1 MSQRVVVTG
10 IGMITPL
17 GLNTKDT
24 WDGLVAGRSGVDY
37 ITAFDPEGYDTKFAA
52 EVKGFDPANYMDRKE
67 ARRMDRFVHFAV
79 AASREALD
87 SAQFRVTPQNATD
100 IGVIIGSGI
109 GGIITL
115 ADQLK
120 VLFEKGPRRISPFLV
135 PMHITDMAAGQ
146 VSITL
151 GPKGPNYCTTSACA
165 SGSDA
170 VGSAYETIKRGD
182 AKAMLAGG
190 SEAPICP
197 IGVAGFNAARALSTR
212 NDEPQRASRPFD
224 SGRDGFVMAEGCCIL
239 LLESLELAQGRGAP
253 ILVEVV
259 GYGSTGDAF
268 HMTQP
273 PEDDEGGVRAIT
285 MALRKAGMKPDE
297 VGYINAH
304 GTSTPLGDKAETR
317 AIKTVFGEAA
327 YKIPVSSTKSMVGHL
342 LGAAGAFE
350 AAVCALSIVHGIIP
364 PTINLDNP
372 DPDCDLDYVPNVAR
386 QTRVRAAVSNAFGF
400 GGHNSTLVFREYPD

>member
-10 IGMITPL
+10 IGMVTPL
-17 GLNTKDT
+17 GLNTKES

-115 ADQLK
+115 AEQLK

-146 VSITL
+146 VSIIL

-190 SEAPICP
+190 SEASICP
-197 IGVAGFNAARALSTR
+197 LGIAGFNAARALSTR

-224 SGRDGFVMAEGCCIL
+224 LGRDGFVMAEGCCIL

-253 ILVEVV
+253 ILAEVV

-364 PTINLDNP
+364 PTINLDHP

-386 QTRVRAAVSNAFGF
+386 QTKVRAAVSNAFGF

>member
-10 IGMITPL
+10 IGMVTPL
-17 GLNTKDT
+17 GLNTKES
-24 WDGLVAGRSGVDY
+24 WDGLLAGRSGVDY

-135 PMHITDMAAGQ
+135 PMQITDMAAGQ

-151 GPKGPNYCTTSACA
+151 GPKGRNYCTTSACA

-327 YKIPVSSTKSMVGHL
+327 YKIPISSTKSMVGHL

-350 AAVCALSIVHGIIP
+350 AAVCVLSIVHGIIP
-364 PTINLDNP
+364 PTINLDDP

-386 QTRVRAAVSNAFGF
+386 QTSVRAAVSNAFGF